1 MPSIHPPFTTPC
13 LDSGTIIPYYPAMQ
27 KAALRPQPAARPPG
41 RPREFDMDIALD
53 RAVRV
58 FCERGYHA
66 TSIGDLTAAMRLA
79 TGSVYKAFRDKQAVF
94 LAAFERYAAVRREQT
109 RSAAARGANGRE
121 RLRHMLLSYVE
132 HSQGIEGRRGCIVVG
147 GAVELA
153 ALDPD
158 VRARVNAQ
166 LETNEAF
173 IAGLIREGQADGSIP
188 ERRGRQNCCRF
199 IPPSTIVEDDVDFLV
214 RFASCMRHSGT
225 PATKQSSASTPRSVG
240 IWPLASA

>member
-1 MPSIHPPFTTPC
+1 MLLALHQPYPLPITAPC
-13 LDSGTIIPYYPAMQ
+13 LYLETIIPYYPAMQ
-27 KAALRPQPAARPPG
+27 KTARISQPAARPPG
-41 RPREFDMDIALD
+41 RPREFDMDTALD

-66 TSIGDLTAAMRLA
+66 TSIGDLTTAMRLA

-94 LAAFERYAAVRREQT
+94 LAAFERYATVRREQT
-109 RSAAARGANGRE
+109 RSAAARGINGRE

-153 ALDPD
+153 ALDPE

-166 LETNEAF
+166 IETNESF

-188 ERRGRQNCCRF
+188 GH
-199 IPPSTIVEDDVDFLV
+199 VAADDTARLMICITQGLRVVGKVRLPLDGTRLV
-214 RFASCMRHSGT
+214 GVAM
-225 PATKQSSASTPRSVG
+225 KL
-240 IWPLASA
+240 LA